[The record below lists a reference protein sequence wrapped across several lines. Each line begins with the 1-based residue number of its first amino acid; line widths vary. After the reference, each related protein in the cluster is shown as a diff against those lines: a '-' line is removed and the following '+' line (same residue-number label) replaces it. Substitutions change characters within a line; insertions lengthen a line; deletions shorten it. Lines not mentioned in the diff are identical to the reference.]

1 MAQHIPLE
9 KIKLKGFQN
18 IYKSI
23 CKNFQHP
30 HFSPF
35 SSLKYEEIRD
45 ERYKEFEND
54 RVFVTNRSVNGKREI
69 FEVHF
74 DIQANKFGNV
84 YLVK

>member
-1 MAQHIPLE
+1 MAQHILLE
-9 KIKLKGFQN
+9 EIKLKSFQN

-74 DIQANKFGNV
+74 DDQKGELNNI

>member
-1 MAQHIPLE
+1 MAQHILLD
-9 KIKLKGFQN
+9 KIQLKGFQKV
-18 IYKSI
+18 YKSI

-30 HFSPF
+30 YFSPT

-45 ERYKEFEND
+45 KKYKEFEND
-54 RVFVTNRSVNGKREI
+54 RVFATTRSVNGQLEI

-74 DIQANKFGNV
+74 DTQVNKLTNI